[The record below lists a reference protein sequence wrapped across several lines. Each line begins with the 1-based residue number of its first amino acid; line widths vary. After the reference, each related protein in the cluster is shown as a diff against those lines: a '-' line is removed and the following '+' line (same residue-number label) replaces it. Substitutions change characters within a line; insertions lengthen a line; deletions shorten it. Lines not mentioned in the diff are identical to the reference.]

1 MQKFSENDIR
11 PDKFAEKMQHSLG
24 ADIKFLVDRQHK
36 FCEVLCP
43 ACMVKND
50 NIELIKNGFSY
61 VECEQCKMLYV
72 SPRPTPE
79 ILSEFYPNSKQYQ
92 FFNDHIF
99 PASVEVRRK
108 KIFIPR
114 VNKVLDYCEKYGVK
128 KEKLIE
134 VGTGYGIFCEELVK
148 TGAFSDIV
156 GVEASDSLAET
167 CTDKGYRLYNG
178 LLEDL
183 EITEK
188 FNVAVAFE
196 VLEHIFS
203 PKIFLEKIYNLMN
216 DNSLLML
223 TFPAWSGF
231 DASILREYSSSIDHE
246 HLNYFNEKSI
256 SQLLNS
262 VGFEVLEISTPGELD
277 VEIVRKTV
285 LKNKLKLPK
294 FLENICIDNYEN
306 LGGKFQS
313 FLKENKLSS
322 HMMVVAQK
330 IS

>member
-11 PDKFAEKMQHSLG
+11 PDKFTEKMQDSLN

-36 FCEVLCP
+36 FCEVSCP

-50 NIELIKNGFSY
+50 NIELTKNGFSY
-61 VECEQCKMLYV
+61 IECKQCKMLYI

-92 FFNDHIF
+92 FFNDYIF
-99 PASVEVRRK
+99 PASIEVRRK

-114 VNKVLDYCEKYGVK
+114 VNKVLDYCEKYNVK

-134 VGTGYGIFCEELVK
+134 IGTGYGIFCEEIVK
-148 TGAFSDIV
+148 TGAFKDIV

-167 CTDKGYRLYNG
+167 CIGKGYRLYNG
-178 LLEDL
+178 LLENL
-183 EITEK
+183 EISEK
-188 FNVAVAFE
+188 FNAVVAFE

-203 PKIFLEKIYNLMN
+203 PKQFLGKVFNLMN

-231 DASILREYSSSIDHE
+231 DASVLREYASTIDHE

-256 SQLLNS
+256 TLLLNS
-262 VGFEVLEISTPGELD
+262 IGFEILEITTPGELD
-277 VEIVRKTV
+277 VEIVRKTSM
-285 LKNKLKLPK
+285 KNNLKLPK
-294 FLENICIDNYEN
+294 FIENICIENYDK
-306 LGGKFQS
+306 LGANFQK

-330 IS
+330 